1 MLKCHAANYITAL
14 RILFALSFLFFSTVS
29 GCFLALYLLCGLTD
43 MMDGVVARRTNTV
56 TAFGAKLDT
65 VSDFIFLV
73 MACIKFL
80 PIIEIPAWLWL
91 WLGGIAVIKLC
102 NLLSG
107 FFLKG
112 RLVTEH
118 TIMNK
123 LTGGLLFLL
132 PLTLTYID
140 LQYSGAVVCGFA
152 TVAAIQEGY
161 YIRIG
166 REI

>member
-1 MLKCHAANYITAL
+1 MSKCHAANYITASRML
-14 RILFALSFLFFSTVS
+14 LSLLLLLVSVATPHFLVV
-29 GCFLALYLLCGLTD
+29 YPLCGLTD
-43 MMDGVVARRTNTV
+43 MIDGVVARKTDSV
-56 TAFGAKLDT
+56 TTFGAKLDT
-65 VSDFIFLV
+65 VADFIFLV

-91 WLGGIAVIKLC
+91 WIGGIAAIKLC
-102 NLLSG
+102 NLVSG

-152 TVAAIQEGY
+152 TVAAIQERY